1 MRKKNISS
9 RGAAIPVRAL
19 DFVMYHTKNIRRT
32 RAFYQKLFGLKRG
45 EEWNDFWSE
54 FKTAPVTVCLNG
66 PSRNAKWNWQGPAA
80 VALAVHDIH
89 AAIRACRRSKVKILI
104 APVE

>member
-19 DFVMYHTKNIRRT
+19 DFVMYNTKNIRRA

-54 FKTAPVTVCLNG
+54 FATEPLTFRLNG
-66 PSRNAKWNWQGPAA
+66 TGHQRHPERDWSGSARST
-80 VALAVHDIH
+80 LAVEVVI
-89 AAIRACRRSKVKILI
+89 ARCALCERR
-104 APVE
+104 PV